1 MRPPFIAGPVM
12 NTRTDRLILTLF
24 YLGSFVAYYTIT
36 LLITLFPN
44 YAELRNDGLLMPV
57 LCLFEF
63 AVIYPLYRFYCQRR
77 NDIPF
82 GKIRPGNTL
91 LFIGALFMLM
101 LAQTHFLQ
109 PEAWLEQQAQQ
120 GSSSML
126 ILMFT
131 AVLLAPI
138 FEEILFRGFLMQG
151 FLLWAP
157 RSRFACMLL
166 TSLLFAMMHTQY
178 VHWQTV
184 AVLTLFSMLLCY
196 ARLRSN
202 SLALPI
208 FLHMLNNL
216 IALLPAWYF
225 SMQYAG

>member
-1 MRPPFIAGPVM
+1 MRFPLIAGPVM

-24 YLGSFVAYYTIT
+24 YLGSFVAYYAIT

-44 YAELRNDGLLMPV
+44 YAELRSDGLLMPV

-77 NDIPF
+77 DDIPL
-82 GKIRPGNTL
+82 GKLRPANTL
-91 LFIGALFMLM
+91 LFIGSLLLLM
-101 LAQTHFLQ
+101 LAQTWFLQ
-109 PEAWLEQQAQQ
+109 PEAWLEEQAQQ

-131 AVLLAPI
+131 AVLLAPV
-138 FEEILFRGFLMQG
+138 FEEILFRGFLLQA

-178 VHWQTV
+178 VQWQTTV
-184 AVLTLFSMLLCY
+184 VLTLFSLILCY
-196 ARLRSN
+196 ARLRSKT
-202 SLALPI
+202 LALPI

-225 SMQYAG
+225 SLQ